1 MSASVERAEVD
12 ARVDDVIIDVRE
24 LRKTYPG
31 GIEAVKGIS
40 FQVTRGEVF
49 GFLGPNGAG
58 KSTTIMMLTT
68 LLRPTAGTAVI
79 NGFDIAKAPYEVRM
93 QLGYVSQDL
102 AVDDNL
108 TGRENLRLQAGF
120 YHIPK
125 DQLNARINEVLELV
139 GLADRADDLVESY
152 SGGMRK
158 RLDIA
163 CGLIHRPRVLFLD
176 EPTLGL
182 DIQTRR
188 EIWRHIERLRRENSM
203 TMFLTTHYME
213 EADTL
218 CDRIAI
224 IDRGVIKAIGSPGAL
239 KAQLGGDVIY
249 VRFDEARADTIAET
263 VEALRGL
270 PEVKEVRAHRDDMHD
285 THGISDEAWDG
296 GGGRVL
302 ACEGRSG
309 GLAGGDTG
317 SGSGAR
323 DRDMPVVGL
332 PDTGAAVGSLRGGEM
347 QGGSADYL
355 EYTIVARDGNLLLP
369 RIFETVQA
377 KGARIAS
384 VSLKRPTLDDVY
396 LAYTGRALRDEHGS
410 REDARRFMMAMRRVR
425 R

>member
-1 MSASVERAEVD
+1 MSASVERAEAD
-12 ARVDDVIIDVRE
+12 ARVDDVIIDVQE

-40 FQVTRGEVF
+40 FQVMKGEVF

-125 DQLNARINEVLELV
+125 DQVNARINEVLELV

-188 EIWRHIERLRRENSM
+188 EIWRHIERLRRENNM

-249 VRFDEARADTIAET
+249 IRFDEAHADRIAET
-263 VEALRGL
+263 VEALRAL
-270 PEVKEVRAHRDDMHD
+270 PEVKEVRAHRDDMH
-285 THGISDEAWDG
+285 GIGGEAQDG
-296 GGGRVL
+296 SGGRVL
-302 ACEGRSG
+302 TCEGRSC

-317 SGSGAR
+317 SGRGAR
-323 DRDMPVVGL
+323 DRDMPGVGL
-332 PDTGAAVGSLRGGEM
+332 PDTDAPVGSLHGGQM
-347 QGGSADYL
+347 QGGSAHYL